1 MATAQDFQNYRMGG
15 GFPSSIYSPRDD
27 ASMRKKR
34 EMAFLNRMSAFNNT
48 PEKIAA
54 RVAQQQN
61 AVSAADSFSSAQ
73 VDSNKRKINSIKA
86 MHGPLS
92 GMGINYLDP
101 STLPGLPDSAYI
113 AGQNT
118 GEAIGDVA
126 GGLYD
131 IAGKVTPPV
140 LDFFAD
146 TVEGGAN
153 FALGAL
159 NRPEMAEGKR
169 FRKGDD
175 FNPFNYKG
183 ILGIGQDS
191 QNIPNGGALDSEM
204 PNGGVLQVDTPV
216 DTSIDTP
223 VDTTIEAAVEE
234 VVDQSKKNP
243 VTTIAET
250 DLTKKAPKID
260 KEGTLRGI
268 AKAADIDMS
277 GTATGNK
284 RDQTSMAIPRIG
296 MREKLMRIGGAI
308 TAASGQGGLASI
320 GAGTQMYGSLQD
332 EERRL
337 AQVEQQN
344 QMSMLS
350 KLQAM
355 NKPTAAQED
364 QMAEDREM
372 FVNTKSMSTRQ
383 KFLADRLRQEGD
395 EVTGFFDGTLKSIY
409 DNAVGNPRS
418 ELRLALEQEVV
429 NNTLVS
435 IAQTKGAISNREMEL
450 FMKPIPRIG
459 KNQEATWIAWLEM
472 QSALNAIKSKRL
484 DPSNLNPDGSLKTRV
499 QADAEA
505 SAELEQ
511 LYQNLLDTGYNPYGS
526 GQSEPNEADSVADKY
541 L

>member
-1 MATAQDFQNYRMGG
+1 
-15 GFPSSIYSPRDD
+15 
-27 ASMRKKR
+27 MRKKR

-61 AVSAADSFSSAQ
+61 AASAADSFSSAQ
-73 VDSNKRKINSIKA
+73 VDSNKRKINSIKS
-86 MHGPLS
+86 MQGPLA
-92 GMGINYLDP
+92 GMGINYLNTD
-101 STLPGLPDSAYI
+101 TFPGLPDSAYI

-146 TVEGGAN
+146 TVEGAGN

-159 NRPEMAEGKR
+159 DRPEMAEGKR

-191 QNIPNGGALDSEM
+191 RNIPNGGALNSEM
-204 PNGGVLQVDTPV
+204 PNGGQADLGAGVLRSEATHTMPDGTVMPGATHEEYEK
-216 DTSIDTP
+216 SNAS
-223 VDTTIEAAVEE
+223 TTETAVEE
-234 VVDQSKKNP
+234 VVKESVDP

-250 DLTKKAPKID
+250 PTTKKAK
-260 KEGTLRGI
+260 TLQNIGD
-268 AKAADIDMS
+268 AANVDRS

-284 RDQTSMAIPRIG
+284 RDQTRMAIPRIG
-296 MREKLMRIGGAI
+296 MAEKLMRIGGAI
-308 TAASGQGGLASI
+308 TGASTQGLSAAMAAGSGA
-320 GAGTQMYGSLQD
+320 YGQLQD

-344 QMSMLS
+344 QMSMLN
-350 KLQAM
+350 KLQTM
-355 NKPTAAQED
+355 NKKTAQQEK
-364 QMAEDREM
+364 QETEDREL
-372 FVNTKSMSTRQ
+372 FVSTKAMSTRQ
-383 KFLADRLRQEGD
+383 SFLADRLRQEGD

-472 QSALNAIKSKRL
+472 QSALNAIKAKRL
-484 DPSNLNPDGSLKTRV
+484 DPSNLNLDGSLKSRV

-511 LYQNLLDTGYNPYGS
+511 LYQNLLDTGYNPFGS